1 MFTFAVQNNPEIIP
15 ILKVLYLVGNMN
27 TGPCVITICRS
38 QKSIKWKKVT
48 EYVIAK
54 GQTNNTL
61 PSYLQVG
68 NTICLDCYN
77 GIVVNRT
84 LAFQQH
90 AQAGIELSPPPPPP
104 PPVLPPLSSPPPP
117 PSVLSFSEAIGIITK
132 ILYIRENK
140 EKKPTIYS
148 FDDFRAVMEGEDA
161 RLKVFFDELY
171 ISSNPSSKNEIS
183 RARAKK
189 QLLFICYFLCGI
201 RNKFVNDAKIDL
213 TIYLDSTG
221 VSNASIDTLADLGVT
236 TTSRTIT
243 RHKTTISDDHAKTID
258 STLAEYAEKAMILN
272 IDDYHSIHTK
282 RMPNTTTTSTAAH
295 LATILINPITTQC
308 AISNVNIHNP
318 GLIDAELIKLNL
330 NNRFMMLLG
339 LSHNQRWGFC
349 SVDDNTR
356 LEELTVHSYD
366 IRLKEKRNAR
376 SMKDVVLIDL

>member
-1 MFTFAVQNNPEIIP
+1 VFTFAVQNNPEIIP

-90 AQAGIELSPPPPPP
+90 AQASIELSPPPPPP

-132 ILYIRENK
+132 ILYILENK

-183 RARAKK
+183 
-189 QLLFICYFLCGI
+189 
-201 RNKFVNDAKIDL
+201 
-213 TIYLDSTG
+213 
-221 VSNASIDTLADLGVT
+221 
-236 TTSRTIT
+236 
-243 RHKTTISDDHAKTID
+243 
-258 STLAEYAEKAMILN
+258 
-272 IDDYHSIHTK
+272 
-282 RMPNTTTTSTAAH
+282 
-295 LATILINPITTQC
+295 
-308 AISNVNIHNP
+308 
-318 GLIDAELIKLNL
+318 
-330 NNRFMMLLG
+330 
-339 LSHNQRWGFC
+339 
-349 SVDDNTR
+349 
-356 LEELTVHSYD
+356 
-366 IRLKEKRNAR
+366 
-376 SMKDVVLIDL
+376 